1 MMQWLLRLLAVLYLT
16 AAAYVGFMVMQVAPS
31 VELGTIDL
39 LVAIVTFLAFVVGVW
54 LLLEVSHA
62 LKDLSGQ

>member
-1 MMQWLLRLLAVLYLT
+1 MRWLLRGLAVLYLT
-16 AAAYVGFMVMQVAPS
+16 AAAYVGFTVMQMATPA
-31 VELGTIDL
+31 ELGTIDL
-39 LVAIVTFLAFVVGVW
+39 LVAIATFLAFVVAVW